1 MPYPS
6 DVRTFPRTRRGAAHV
21 VDPAPGAAAWRT
33 GRMWLAGVVIAVMLP
48 ACQHVPSDPSRRAP
62 IGGPSAPTSERGD
75 DGAMRSDDGAIPSIV
90 ATMQARAQPAPPW
103 MVGSFVGTS
112 LRSGLRNIAIDV
124 AADGG
129 IRGRV
134 GDLQAQGQYI
144 GASRILWAHGNES
157 IVERRGR
164 GFRVTQVKDPANVI
178 EYQPR

>member
-6 DVRTFPRTRRGAAHV
+6 GVPAFQGPCRGAGRARRT
-21 VDPAPGAAAWRT
+21 AWRW
-33 GRMWLAGVVIAVMLP
+33 GRASLAGVAIAIALP
-48 ACQHVPSDPSRRAP
+48 ACQHVPSGTSRSPTGAS
-62 IGGPSAPTSERGD
+62 GPSAPSPD
-75 DGAMRSDDGAIPSIV
+75 RSDDGAIPSIV
-90 ATMQARAQPAPPW
+90 ATMRTRAQPAPSW

-164 GFRVTQVKDPANVI
+164 GFRVTQVKDPGNVI

>member
-1 MPYPS
+1 MRFS
-6 DVRTFPRTRRGAAHV
+6 ATAVRSHRRARRAGRAA
-21 VDPAPGAAAWRT
+21 
-33 GRMWLAGVVIAVMLP
+33 LAGLAIVIALP
-48 ACQHVPSDPSRRAP
+48 ACQHVPSGESRSPQDAPVPSQ
-62 IGGPSAPTSERGD
+62 GRGD
-75 DGAMRSDDGAIPSIV
+75 DGALESAV
-90 ATMQARAQPAPPW
+90 ATMRSRAQPAPAW

-157 IVERRGR
+157 IVERRGS
-164 GFRVTQVKDPANVI
+164 GFRVMQVKDPANVI
-178 EYQPR
+178 EYQRR